1 MSHSGSYRVNAL
13 LSLVRHATDTSSI
26 DRLHAGIEEEIR
38 AAAQRTCDA
47 EARCDPEYLDAV
59 TDDEC
64 NRVEELL
71 GLAFVAAQMFITRFR
86 SRVDWASSV
95 TQEQFGKRLSFASH
109 AKEYDV
115 LARGHPLKVNPA
127 YTTIEV
133 IHAVANYWKHEED
146 WPTREE
152 ARDGRLIIV
161 WDDGSKSLRTNEK
174 RTIEI
179 AVSIGMVSGSTGNLR
194 TAAKVLGVTD
204 YANLSPI
211 REELKDWAHSLYA
224 MACSEISQW
233 SGDKS

>member
-86 SRVDWASSV
+86 SRTDWASRVSQKQV
-95 TQEQFGKRLSFASH
+95 GETRRFAS
-109 AKEYDV
+109 
-115 LARGHPLKVNPA
+115 
-127 YTTIEV
+127 
-133 IHAVANYWKHEED
+133 
-146 WPTREE
+146 
-152 ARDGRLIIV
+152 
-161 WDDGSKSLRTNEK
+161 
-174 RTIEI
+174 
-179 AVSIGMVSGSTGNLR
+179 
-194 TAAKVLGVTD
+194 
-204 YANLSPI
+204 
-211 REELKDWAHSLYA
+211 
-224 MACSEISQW
+224 
-233 SGDKS
+233 